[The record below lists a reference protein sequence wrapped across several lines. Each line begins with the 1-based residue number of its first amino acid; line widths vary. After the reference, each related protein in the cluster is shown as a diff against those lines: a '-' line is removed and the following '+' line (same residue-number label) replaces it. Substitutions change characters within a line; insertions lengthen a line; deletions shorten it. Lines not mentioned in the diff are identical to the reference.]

1 MMNSQ
6 WMFMELNLHVVHC
19 IVIICM
25 HICPLCEIK
34 KLFKDKDYIPS
45 IFVYP
50 TVCIHVGTE

>member
-1 MMNSQ
+1 
-6 WMFMELNLHVVHC
+6 MFMELNSHVVHC

-25 HICPLCEIK
+25 HICPLHEIK

-50 TVCIHVGTE
+50 TVCIHVGAE